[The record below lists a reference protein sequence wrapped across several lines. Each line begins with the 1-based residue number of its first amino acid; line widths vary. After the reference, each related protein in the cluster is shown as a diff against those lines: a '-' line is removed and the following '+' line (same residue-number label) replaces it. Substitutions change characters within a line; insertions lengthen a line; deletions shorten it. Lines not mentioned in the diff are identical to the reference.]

1 MEHKASVRFA
11 FEARAQSVRTA
22 SDFARGRLQRSNKQH
37 ADIFRC
43 ENHGLVQKDHRHI
56 FESLF
61 LMEVQI

>member
-43 ENHGLVQKDHRHI
+43 ENHGLVEKKITDT
-56 FESLF
+56 F
-61 LMEVQI
+61 LSHYF